1 MKKQFTQFKE
11 DLKHPLAIMSLA
23 IITSCTLSTI
33 VMNIDKIICFFVTA
47 YYYIG
52 ITLGLIETF

>member
-1 MKKQFTQFKE
+1 MKNQFTQFKE
-11 DLKHPLAIMSLA
+11 DLKHPLVVISLA
-23 IITSCTLSTI
+23 TITACILSTI
-33 VMNIDKIICFFVTA
+33 VINIDNITYFFGTA

>member
-1 MKKQFTQFKE
+1 
-11 DLKHPLAIMSLA
+11 MSLA
-23 IITSCTLSTI
+23 IITIYVLHTI
-33 VMNIDKIICFFVTA
+33 IVNIDKINFFFGTA